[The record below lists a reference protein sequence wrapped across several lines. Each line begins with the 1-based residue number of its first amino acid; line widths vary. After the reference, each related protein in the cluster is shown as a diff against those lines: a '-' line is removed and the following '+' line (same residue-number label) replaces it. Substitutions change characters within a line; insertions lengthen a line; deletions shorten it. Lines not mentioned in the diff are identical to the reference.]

1 MEATKIDTYDVKET
15 FKQFEGM
22 AKAMLD
28 AWAVVDA
35 EGKVVKSNAL
45 FQQVT
50 GMKGKAIIKAD
61 SFDEC
66 LKLQYEGSP
75 YSIKDLLKTTTP
87 TRLDEVGG
95 SSSAFEELILLL
107 GYYPFMGDTDV
118 PYGAFI
124 LIRDVTAEAGLQG
137 KFKEKS
143 KLSITDKLTGL
154 YNRAHFETVMP
165 KLIEMAKEAED
176 GTNDKNLTVIMFD
189 IDKFKSVND
198 TYGHQAGDLIIA
210 QVAKIMADNFRKS
223 DIVCRYGG
231 EEFLVILPGC
241 DTEAAAKSAEKVRDA
256 VQKGTYV
263 WEGTEIPNSIS
274 AGVAQINLDTEDGEK
289 VIARADLGLYEAKE
303 TGRNRVII
311 HTPEGMTTFTK
322 EEDILVNVMLTR
334 G

>member
-1 MEATKIDTYDVKET
+1 MEATKIDTYDAKDT
-15 FKQFEGM
+15 FKQFEGI

-35 EGKVVKSNAL
+35 NGRVVKSNAL

-61 SFDEC
+61 SFDSC
-66 LKLQYEGSP
+66 LKFEMDGEP

-95 SSSAFEELILLL
+95 SSEAFEELILLV
-107 GYYPFMGDTDV
+107 GYYPFMGDTDQ

-137 KFKEKS
+137 KYKQKS

-154 YNRAHFETVMP
+154 YNRAHFDTVMP
-165 KLIEMAKEAED
+165 KLIQMAKDAEEGSAD
-176 GTNDKNLTVIMFD
+176 SHLTVIMFD

-210 QVAKIMADNFRKS
+210 KVASIMAENFRKS

-231 EEFLVILPGC
+231 EEFLVILPSC
-241 DTEAAAKSAEKVRDA
+241 DAETAAKSAEKVRDMI
-256 VQKGTYV
+256 QKGTYV
-263 WEGTEIPNSIS
+263 WDGTEIPNSIS
-274 AGVAQINLDTEDGEK
+274 AGVAQVNLTTEDGEAT
-289 VIARADLGLYEAKE
+289 IARADLGLYEAKE

-311 HTPEGMTTFTK
+311 HRPEGMTTFTK
-322 EEDILVNVMLTR
+322 EEDILVNVMETR